1 LEVVK
6 VSTRG
11 AVLFEVSDGCY
22 EAYYNHCDSYPT
34 WLGVRLAEMLKRDR
48 TAAEIVG
55 ELGLESYRRT
65 VHGSFGGQVAK
76 QVFPKLQA
84 DLEWVYVVDFSPPS
98 LQVFRTS
105 NPDLVRGP
113 DFAFSAWFSYVEYF
127 PEDIEARMAEVER
140 TAGIALN
147 CLAAYHGA
155 IKNSP
160 SFY

>member
-11 AVLFEVSDGCY
+11 AVIFEVSDGCY

-34 WLGVRLAEMLKRDR
+34 WLGVKLAELLKAGK
-48 TAAEIVG
+48 TAAEIIEG
-55 ELGLESYRRT
+55 LDLESYQRT
-65 VHGSFGGQVAK
+65 IHGSFGEHVAK

-105 NPDLVRGP
+105 NPDLIHGP
-113 DFAFSAWFSYVEYF
+113 DFVFSAWFSYVEYF
-127 PEDIEARMAEVER
+127 PEDIEERMAEVER
-140 TAGIALN
+140 IAEVTLN
-147 CLAAYHGA
+147 GLAAYHEATKSGA
-155 IKNSP
+155 
-160 SFY
+160 